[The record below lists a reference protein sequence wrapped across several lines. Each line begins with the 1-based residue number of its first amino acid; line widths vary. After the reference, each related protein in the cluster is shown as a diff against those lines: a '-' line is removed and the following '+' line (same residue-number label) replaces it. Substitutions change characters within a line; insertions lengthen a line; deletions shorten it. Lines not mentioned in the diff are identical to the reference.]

1 MSLYSDSKSENVDL
15 SRKHKEKQAYSRGGG
30 FGGGQTTHLKEIN
43 NHDMHIMFQNI

>member
-30 FGGGQTTHLKEIN
+30 FGGADYTPEGN
-43 NHDMHIMFQNI
+43 